1 MDTVLD
7 RNVPKKGAVDKFPNQ
22 PGLVNMS
29 RAALREL
36 SKNLAGFVLT
46 VGAANIDKMSHP
58 LDWGRAVMET
68 IEFDKALGV
77 ASEFATKNPDTANR
91 RYR

>member
-1 MDTVLD
+1 
-7 RNVPKKGAVDKFPNQ
+7 
-22 PGLVNMS
+22 
-29 RAALREL
+29 
-36 SKNLAGFVLT
+36 
-46 VGAANIDKMSHP
+46 MSHP

-77 ASEFATKNPDTANR
+77 ASEFAAKNPDTADR